1 MKLLD
6 RLSFARKVLLLPLV
20 ATIVFVAIFLFYGLP
35 LFQDALVESR
45 VASTRNLVQSAE
57 SLVDSVRKEALAQ
70 GLSES
75 AARARAMEFVR
86 EMSYDDNNYFWI
98 NDLQGVM
105 LMHPA
110 LPELEGRHITQA
122 PFDTAFLEEL
132 LDKARTRGS
141 GFVSYR
147 WPKPGSDEPVDKISF
162 VLHYEPWG
170 WVIAT
175 GLYIDDITD
184 HIATITEQTLVVL
197 VVAIALLFVASQLLT
212 RRLVRPLG
220 EAQRAMDK
228 LAQGHVDVDVS
239 YQGKDEAGMMMAS
252 MREMIDAHR
261 VLAEHAARL
270 ADGDLSAAVV
280 PKSEQDVLGKA
291 LANLA
296 ESLRKQLG
304 EVVHT
309 MEVISRTAASLGGS
323 VHMLASSTHQTAT
336 SINETTTSV
345 AEVKSA
351 TRIGRDNARLLADA
365 AKTTLATSQAGMD
378 ATRQNRRDMD
388 SILEQ
393 IGAVRAKTEA
403 LSDKASLIEQIIE
416 FVADISDRSQILAV
430 NAAIEAAK
438 AGEAGAGFEEV
449 AREMRRLATESK
461 DATVRTRRILLDI
474 QDSVKETTSATRE
487 SATVVETASDEL
499 VKAENAITNLAENL
513 AKAAQASSEI
523 AATQEQ
529 EYSGMQQIGEAMEA
543 IRTASRQ
550 SSEVSE
556 KLAKES
562 KSLDELN
569 ERLEQLL
576 SRYRF

>member
-20 ATIVFVAIFLFYGLP
+20 ATVVFVAIFLFYGLP
-35 LFQDALVESR
+35 LFQDTLIESR
-45 VASTRNLVQSAE
+45 VESTSNLVQSAK
-57 SLVDSVRKEALAQ
+57 SLVDTVRKESLAK

-75 AARARAMEFVR
+75 AARERALQLVR
-86 EMSYDDNNYFWI
+86 ELSYGDNNYFWI
-98 NDLQGVM
+98 NDLEGIM

-110 LPELEGRHITQA
+110 LPALEGRHISQA

-132 LDKARTRGS
+132 LHKARTQGS

-147 WPKPGSDEPVDKISF
+147 WPKPGSDDPVDKISF
-162 VLHYEPWG
+162 VSHYEPWG

-175 GLYIDDITD
+175 GLYMDDITES
-184 HIATITEQTLVVL
+184 IAAFTEQTLLVL
-197 VVAIALLFVASQLLT
+197 AVAIVLLFVASQLLA
-212 RRLVRPLG
+212 RRLARPLG
-220 EAQRAMDK
+220 EAHRAMDK

-261 VLAEHAARL
+261 ALAEHAAKL
-270 ADGDLSAAVV
+270 AAGDLSAAVV
-280 PKSEQDVLGKA
+280 PKSEQDVLGTA
-291 LANLA
+291 LGNLA

-323 VHMLASSTHQTAT
+323 VQMLASSTHQTAT

-351 TRIGRDNARLLADA
+351 TRIGRDNAQNLAEA

-388 SILEQ
+388 HILEQ
-393 IGAVRAKTEA
+393 IGAVRTKTEE
-403 LSDKASLIEQIIE
+403 LSDKATLIEQIIE
-416 FVADISDRSQILAV
+416 FVADLSDRSQILAV

-474 QDSVKETTSATRE
+474 QDSVDETSSATRE
-487 SATVVETASDEL
+487 SAGVVEAASTQL
-499 VKAENAITNLAENL
+499 VKMESAITNLAENL

-529 EYSGMQQIGEAMEA
+529 EYSGMLQIGEAMEA

-550 SSEVSE
+550 SSDVSE
-556 KLAKES
+556 KLATES
-562 KSLDELN
+562 KSLDDLN
-569 ERLEQLL
+569 ERLELLL